1 MPTKAY
7 ATPPGQPT
15 KRVEMTDAETA
26 TRAAKE
32 SAATTAAA
40 TLKARTVLVKPTP
53 KHALVTLPKSYELE
67 LVRAPTYVELVDLG
81 QALDATVTRL

>member
-7 ATPPGQPT
+7 ATPIGKPT
-15 KRVEMTDAETA
+15 KRVEMTDAEVLV
-26 TRAAKE
+26 RSAKE
-32 SAATTAAA
+32 AASAAR
-40 TLKARTVLVKPTP
+40 KARTVLVKPTP

-67 LVRAPTYVELVDLG
+67 LVRVPTEVELVDLG